1 MKKFIVRLV
10 FVFLTFTMAG
20 LPLQNAQ
27 AQCAMCSL
35 TAESSVKN
43 GNTQGSTLN
52 KGILVLLSAPYLAVG
67 LVGFL
72 WYRKFRKGQS
82 QADSDTLV

>member
-1 MKKFIVRLV
+1 MKRFIIRTV
-10 FVFLTFTMAG
+10 FVLLTFTMAG
-20 LPLQNAQ
+20 IPFQNAQ

-43 GNTQGSTLN
+43 GNTQGNKLN

-82 QADSDTLV
+82 HSDSETLV